1 MSCCNM
7 APPQGIHPTAI
18 VHPGAKIG
26 ADVEIGPYAV
36 IEEHVVIGDRC
47 RIDSHAVIKK
57 YTKMGTGNHIHSHA
71 MVGGEPQDLKFQGEE
86 TWLEI
91 GDGNRI
97 REFATLHR
105 GTKGGGGLTRIG
117 SRNLCMAYTHIAH
130 DCLLGSDIVLSNGA
144 TLGGHVQVDNFAIIG
159 GLSAVHQFC
168 HIGTHAFVGGMT
180 GVAQDL
186 PPWMLAA
193 GSRALVHGPNLVGLR
208 RAEAGRETIAAFKQ
222 AFRLIWRSEMPRFE
236 ALDLLAEEYASMPQ
250 IMEFVQ
256 FVRSSERGLCPAE
269 KNVEK
274 KLDEDGVSS

>member
-7 APPQGIHPTAI
+7 APPQGIHPTAV
-18 VHPGAKIG
+18 VHPDAKIG
-26 ADVEIGPYAV
+26 EDVEIGPYAV
-36 IEEHVVIGDRC
+36 IEEHVVIGNRC
-47 RIDSHAVIKK
+47 RIDSHAVIKR

-105 GTKGGGGLTRIG
+105 GTQGGGGLTRIG

-222 AFRLIWRSEMPRFE
+222 AFRLIWRSEMPRSE
-236 ALDLLAEEYASMPQ
+236 ALDMLASEYASMPQ
-250 IMEFVQ
+250 LMEFVR

-274 KLDEDGVSS
+274 K

>member
-1 MSCCNM
+1 MTCCTM
-7 APPQGIHPTAI
+7 TPPQGIHPTALI
-18 VHPGAKIG
+18 HPGASIG
-26 ADVEIGPYAV
+26 EDVEIGPYAI

-47 RIDSHAVIKK
+47 RIDAHAVIKN
-57 YTKMGTGNHIHSHA
+57 YTKMGRGNHIHSHA
-71 MVGGEPQDLKFQGEE
+71 MVGGEPQDLKFQGEV

-105 GTKGGGGLTRIG
+105 GTQGGGGVTRLG
-117 SRNLCMAYTHIAH
+117 SRNLCMAYAHVAH
-130 DCLLGSDIVLSNGA
+130 DCQLGSDIVMSNGA
-144 TLGGHVQVDNFAIIG
+144 TLGGHVRVDDYAIIG

-208 RAEAGRETIAAFKQ
+208 RAEAGRDVIAAFKQ
-222 AFRLIWRSEMPRFE
+222 AFRLVWRSDMPRPE
-236 ALDLLAEEYASMPQ
+236 ALDLLEKEYAAMPQ
-250 IMEFVQ
+250 IMAFVA
-256 FVRSSERGLCPAE
+256 FIRGSERGLCPAE

-274 KLDEDGVSS
+274 RLDGEGVSS

>member
-7 APPQGIHPTAI
+7 APSHGIHPTAI
-18 VHPGAKIG
+18 VHPDASIG
-26 ADVEIGPYAV
+26 QDVEIGPYAV
-36 IEEHVVIGDRC
+36 VEEHVVIGDRC
-47 RIDSHAVIKK
+47 RVDSHAVIKN
-57 YTKMGTGNHIHSHA
+57 YTKMGRGNHIHSHA
-71 MVGGEPQDLKFQGEE
+71 MVGGEPQDLKFQGEV
-86 TWLEI
+86 TWLEL

-105 GTKGGGGLTRIG
+105 GTQGGGGVTSLG
-117 SRNLCMAYTHIAH
+117 SRNLCMAYTHVAH
-130 DCLLGSDIVLSNGA
+130 DCRLGNDIVMSNGA
-144 TLGGHVQVDNFAIIG
+144 TLGGHVHVDDFAIIG

-208 RAEAGRETIAAFKQ
+208 RAGADRDVIAAFKQ
-222 AFRLIWRSEMPRFE
+222 AFRLIWRSEMPRTE
-236 ALDLLAEEYASMPQ
+236 ALDLLEQDYAGLPQ
-250 IMEFVQ
+250 MMEFIT
-256 FVRSSERGLCPAE
+256 FVRKSERGLCPAE

-274 KLDEDGVSS
+274 KLDGEGISS